1 MVRNPD
7 LLPTWAA
14 LADAARRAGVGQAVT
29 VDEPGRL
36 RLETLQG
43 RSFCEVRVLKGHVGV
58 YLLAVVHLGLVLP
71 DVLER
76 HRSGRGTLR
85 FRSATMEEVA
95 ALEAF
100 VANLQGLV
108 GQW

>member
-14 LADAARRAGVGQAVT
+14 LADAARRAGTGQAVT

-43 RSFCEVRVLKGHVGV
+43 RPFCELRAQKGHVGG

-71 DVLER
+71 DALER

-85 FRSATMEEVA
+85 FRSATEEEVT

-100 VANLQGLV
+100 VANLQGPV